1 MSMPGTSH
9 LWLALPL
16 TAALIGC
23 GGGSAGRG
31 GIAGQG
37 GGGGAGGASGYRPCP
52 SNGDACAILP
62 IGDSITDGY
71 NVPGGYRIELFR
83 SAHAAGHNITF
94 TGSLT
99 NGPATVDG
107 VAFPIRHEGHSG
119 WRIDMIAG
127 QVPAPALG
135 ITPHIV
141 LLMAGTNDVIQNSAL
156 AQAPGRLGTLI
167 DALAIGAPDAL
178 IVVAQ
183 LTPLGDPT
191 EETNVV
197 AYNDA
202 LPAIVAARV
211 DAGNHV
217 VLVDMHTGFPGSELA
232 DMIHPTTDGYAR
244 MAGVWYAT
252 LAPLLP

>member
-1 MSMPGTSH
+1 M
-9 LWLALPL
+9 WLALPL

-23 GGGSAGRG
+23 GGGSAGG
-31 GIAGQG
+31 GNDG
-37 GGGGAGGASGYRPCP
+37 GGGTGGAPGYRPCP

-119 WRIDMIAG
+119 WRIDMISG
-127 QVPAPALG
+127 QVPAPALS
-135 ITPHIV
+135 IRPHIV
-141 LLMAGTNDVIQNSAL
+141 LLMAGTNDVIQNSDL
-156 AQAPGRLGTLI
+156 DQAPARLGTLI
-167 DALAIGAPDAL
+167 DALVTGAPDAL

-191 EETNVV
+191 QETNVV

-211 DAGNHV
+211 AAGNHV
-217 VLVDMHTGFPGSELA
+217 VLVDMHTGFPVSELA
-232 DMIHPTTDGYAR
+232 DMIHPTTAGYAR

-252 LAPLLP
+252 VAPLLP